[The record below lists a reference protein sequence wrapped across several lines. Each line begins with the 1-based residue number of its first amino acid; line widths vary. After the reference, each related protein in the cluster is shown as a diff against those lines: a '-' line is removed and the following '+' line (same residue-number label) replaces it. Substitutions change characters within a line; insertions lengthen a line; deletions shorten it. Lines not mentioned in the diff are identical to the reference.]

1 MPRVRKKRA
10 AKKSL
15 QIRDL
20 NEYLRDKGPKRLPFT
35 CCGLDLAVYFRP
47 DHIVSAIK
55 RRILKASYVVG
66 NIAWLSNKE
75 LLDALRTRKGVSI
88 IIQHDKAL
96 LRKHRPDYLALPP
109 MDNQTVAVRTIR
121 SNSRALAHHK
131 MAVFLDADRR
141 VIGCLTGSF
150 NWTQQS
156 SHNLEHICCFDD
168 AVALGNRFLQEHMD
182 TRKISKPVRRI
193 RKR

>member
-1 MPRVRKKRA
+1 MPRVKRT

-15 QIRDL
+15 RIRDL
-20 NEYLRDKGPKRLPFT
+20 NEYLREKGPKRLPFT
-35 CCGLDLAVYFRP
+35 QEGVNVSVFFRP

-55 RRILKASYVVG
+55 RRILKASFVVA

-88 IIQHDKAL
+88 IIQHDKPL
-96 LRKHRPDYLALPP
+96 LRKHRHDYLALPP
-109 MDNQTVAVRTIR
+109 MDNQRVAVRTIR

-131 MAVFLDADRR
+131 VAVFMDADRR
-141 VIGCLTGSF
+141 VMGCLTGSF

-156 SHNLEHICCFDD
+156 SHNLEHICCFDE
-168 AVALGNRFLQEHMD
+168 ATSLGQRFLQEHMD
-182 TRKISKPVRRI
+182 TRKISKPVRKI
-193 RKR
+193 RKQ